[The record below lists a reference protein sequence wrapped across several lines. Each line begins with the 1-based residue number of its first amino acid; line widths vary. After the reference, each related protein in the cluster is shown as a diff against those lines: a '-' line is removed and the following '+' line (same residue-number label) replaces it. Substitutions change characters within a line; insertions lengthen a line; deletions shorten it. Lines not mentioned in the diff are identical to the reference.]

1 MCPFLLH
8 FYISSLKHNVHAIE
22 CGVTVFA
29 NALILDMIS
38 MWLLCLWKLAETE
51 QWGQSSRDRAAG
63 TERRGQRGRDG
74 QKTRDDHRWCAAVKL
89 KTGTQATTNVVTVV
103 NNKAPKG

>member
-1 MCPFLLH
+1 MGF
-8 FYISSLKHNVHAIE
+8 KEV
-22 CGVTVFA
+22 GV
-29 NALILDMIS
+29 
-38 MWLLCLWKLAETE
+38 
-51 QWGQSSRDRAAG
+51 SR
-63 TERRGQRGRDG
+63 TKRRGESRPGQRGRDG